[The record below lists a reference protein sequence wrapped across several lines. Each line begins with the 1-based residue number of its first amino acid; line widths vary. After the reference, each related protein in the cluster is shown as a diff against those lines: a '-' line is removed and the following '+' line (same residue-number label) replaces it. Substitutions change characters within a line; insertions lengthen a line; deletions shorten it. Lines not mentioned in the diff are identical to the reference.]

1 MLRPWLRCAITACAL
16 LPVAAAAEPT
26 KLKLGF
32 LTSDRSVDYRAAIQP
47 FVDKVNEE
55 AKGVAEIEVYLSG
68 SLGGTWAQQP
78 QMVLDGVAD
87 LSWVLPSAS
96 PDRFPDTSV
105 IELPGLY
112 RDLSEAT
119 LVYTRLVAAHRLT
132 GYDDFVVIGATAFE
146 PESIHSRAPVSGLGD
161 LQGRR
166 VRATTATE
174 AAALEK
180 LGMIPVVMPI
190 TQAAEALGGGRIDA
204 TTATPARIGDFGI
217 RRIATNHYLLRISS
231 VPVALLM
238 SRKSFDRLP
247 AGAQDVIR
255 KYSGEWTAARYIPV
269 EQGNDGQVLEQLRA
283 DPKRQVTFPSPSD
296 QERAQAAFKAVI
308 GEFAARSQHNRELLQ
323 AVEAELARIRSS
335 EEH

>member
-1 MLRPWLRCAITACAL
+1 
-16 LPVAAAAEPT
+16 
-26 KLKLGF
+26 
-32 LTSDRSVDYRAAIQP
+32 
-47 FVDKVNEE
+47 
-55 AKGVAEIEVYLSG
+55 
-68 SLGGTWAQQP
+68 
-78 QMVLDGVAD
+78 MVLDGVAD

-296 QERAQAAFKAVI
+296 QERAQAAFEAVI

>member
-1 MLRPWLRCAITACAL
+1 VITACAL
-16 LPVAAAAEPT
+16 IPLAAVAAPI

-55 AKGVAEIEVYLSG
+55 AKGVVEIEVYLSG

-87 LSWVLPSAS
+87 LSWVLPSAA
-96 PDRFPDTSV
+96 PDRFPDTTV
-105 IELPGLY
+105 IQLPGLY

-119 LVYTRLVAAHRLT
+119 LVYTRLIAAHRLK

-146 PESIHSRAPVSGLGD
+146 PESIHSRAPVAGLDD
-161 LQGRR
+161 LKGRR

-180 LGMIPVVMPI
+180 LGMLPVVMPI

-238 SRKSFDRLP
+238 SRKSFDKLP
-247 AGAQDVIR
+247 ADVQEVIR
-255 KYSGEWTAARYIPV
+255 RYSGEWVAARYIPV
-269 EQGNDGQVLEQLRA
+269 EQSNDGQILEQLQA
-283 DPKRQVTFPSPSD
+283 DPKRKVIFPSSSD
-296 QERAQAAFKAVI
+296 QERAQVAFKEVI
-308 GEFAARSQHNRELLQ
+308 DEFAASSPQNRELLR

-335 EEH
+335 EDR